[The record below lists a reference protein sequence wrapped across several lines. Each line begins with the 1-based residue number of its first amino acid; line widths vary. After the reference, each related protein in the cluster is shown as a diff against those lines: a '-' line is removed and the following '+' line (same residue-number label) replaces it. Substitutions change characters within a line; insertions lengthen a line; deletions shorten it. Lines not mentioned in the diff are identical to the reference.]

1 MPEDPESVSPQ
12 PEGAPRFQRAERRQ
26 MEWLAAT
33 LDELLPEDHRARMVW
48 AYTAE
53 FDLEPLY
60 ESIAA
65 VEGGPGRDPIDPRI
79 LLALWLYG
87 TVEGVG
93 SARAIERLC
102 VEHLG
107 YRWLCGG
114 VGVNRDRLA
123 AFRREQEEALDT
135 FLTQSVTSLV
145 QGGLVK
151 LAEIAQDGSKI
162 HANAGSSS
170 ARSRTRLR
178 ALHREAQQRVQDL
191 KRELESDPGA
201 CTARQAAARKRA
213 VREREARIARAL
225 STAKKLEEERD
236 KLKPS
241 LRKKYSKQ
249 VRVSTTDPD
258 ARKQKMG
265 DGGYR
270 QAFTTQFATDMGSR
284 VVVGVS
290 VGSGNDFGQLSPMT
304 SQLQQRYGVLPQAIV
319 ADTGYAAKWD
329 IEAVEAQGCRAYV
342 PPHPLG
348 KAHHPK
354 DSSVITNWKTRMESA
369 EGEALYSRR
378 ASVAEWPFAGLRN
391 RGLGRLPVRGKRA
404 VKCVL
409 LLQALV
415 HNMMRSWSL
424 RLQAA

>member
-1 MPEDPESVSPQ
+1 
-12 PEGAPRFQRAERRQ
+12 
-26 MEWLAAT
+26 
-33 LDELLPEDHRARMVW
+33 
-48 AYTAE
+48 
-53 FDLEPLY
+53 
-60 ESIAA
+60 
-65 VEGGPGRDPIDPRI
+65 
-79 LLALWLYG
+79 
-87 TVEGVG
+87 
-93 SARAIERLC
+93 
-102 VEHLG
+102 
-107 YRWLCGG
+107 
-114 VGVNRDRLA
+114 
-123 AFRREQEEALDT
+123 
-135 FLTQSVTSLV
+135 
-145 QGGLVK
+145 VK
-151 LAEIAQDGSKI
+151 LEEIAQDGSKI

-178 ALHREAQQRVQDL
+178 TLHREAKRRVKKL

-213 VREREARIARAL
+213 VREREVRVAKAL
-225 STAKKLEEERD
+225 KTAQELKEERD

-241 LRKKYSKQ
+241 LRKKYSKE

-258 ARKQKMG
+258 ARKQRMG

-270 QAFTTQFATDMGSR
+270 QAFTAQFATDMGAR

-290 VGSGNDFGQLSPMT
+290 IGNGNDFGQLSPMT
-304 SQLQQRYGVLPQAIV
+304 SQLEQRYGVLPQVMV
-319 ADTGYAAKWD
+319 ADAGYAAKWD
-329 IEAVEAQGCRAYV
+329 IEAIEAKGCSAYV

-354 DSSVITNWKTRMESA
+354 DSSVITTWKRRMESA
-369 EGEALYSRR
+369 QGEAMYSRR

-415 HNMMRSWSL
+415 HNMTRAWAL
-424 RLQAA
+424 RLQPA